1 MCSTDDPV
9 DTLEWHAKLADSR
22 LAGRVRPTFRPDAA
36 MNIDKPT
43 WSAYVD
49 KLGARWNCEIGSLDD
64 FLECLKKSHDFMGS
78 MGCRASDHGVCV
90 PYGYQLDKESAAR
103 IFNNVRGGNAPGRD
117 EAAAFKAFILNEMAE
132 LDAEAG
138 WVFQLHIGAV
148 RDVRHTLE
156 AALGADVGGDIGDH
170 EISIVRPLLPLL
182 NRFDNRLKVV
192 LYNMVPCHNATLA
205 MLSRA
210 FGNKVALGSAWW
222 LNDSRYGMKCQLE
235 SESTIDLFSN
245 MSGMVSDSRKILS
258 YGSRFEMYR
267 RTQASVLGE
276 AVERGEMPERVAV
289 KLAKRLCYDR
299 PKELFG
305 F

>member
-1 MCSTDDPV
+1 
-9 DTLEWHAKLADSR
+9 
-22 LAGRVRPTFRPDAA
+22 

-49 KLGARWNCEIGSLDD
+49 KLAARWNCEIRTLDD
-64 FLECLKKSHDFMGS
+64 FLECLAKSHEFMGT

-90 PYGYQLDKESAAR
+90 PYGYQLSRTDAAR
-103 IFNNVRGGNAPGRD
+103 IFDSVRGGIVPGRD
-117 EAAAFKAFILNEMAE
+117 EIAAFKAFMLNEMAE
-132 LDAEAG
+132 LDAAAG

-148 RDVRHTLE
+148 SDVRRTL
-156 AALGADVGGDIGDH
+156 ADALGPDVGGDIGDH

-182 NRFDNRLKVV
+182 NSFDNRLKVV

-210 FGNKVALGSAWW
+210 FGNNVSLGSAWW
-222 LNDSRYGMKCQLE
+222 LNDSPYGMRKQLE
-235 SESTIDLFSN
+235 AESTIDLFSN

-267 RTQASVLGE
+267 RVLASVLGA
-276 AVERGEMPERVAV
+276 AVERGQMPEGVAV
-289 KLAKRLCYDR
+289 KLAKHICCDR
-299 PKELFG
+299 PRELFG